1 MPFDDRLSDAV
12 PSDARHW
19 AILAARTADEKLGRA
34 TLMIDVSRAVGITD
48 YFVIT
53 NGGNYRQV
61 DAIVDAIEEAISKVG
76 GPKPYRIEGKDERAW
91 VLMDYIDFVV
101 HVFDPEAREYYELER
116 LWKDEPQVEWR
127 E

>member
-1 MPFDDRLSDAV
+1 MGDDSR
-12 PSDARHW
+12 RW
-19 AILAARTADEKLGRA
+19 AILAARTADDKLGRN
-34 TLMIDVSRAVGITD
+34 TVLIDVSRAVGITD

-61 DAIVDAIEEAISKVG
+61 EAIVDAVGEAISEAG
-76 GPKPYRIEGKDERAW
+76 GPKPYRIEGKEERSW
-91 VLMDYIDFVV
+91 VLMDYIDFLV

-127 E
+127 EEA

>member
-1 MPFDDRLSDAV
+1 MGHDP
-12 PSDARHW
+12 RHW
-19 AILAARTADEKLGRA
+19 AILAARTADEKLGRS
-34 TLMIDVSRAVGITD
+34 TLVIDVSGTVGITD

-61 DAIVDAIEEAISKVG
+61 DAIVDAVGEAMSKAG
-76 GPKPYRIEGKDERAW
+76 GPKPYRIEGKEERSW

-101 HVFDPEAREYYELER
+101 HVFDPEAREYYELEH

-127 E
+127 EED

>member
-1 MPFDDRLSDAV
+1 MGDDSR
-12 PSDARHW
+12 RW
-19 AILAARTADEKLGRA
+19 AILAARTAEEKLGRA
-34 TLMIDVSRAVGITD
+34 TVVIDVSEAVGITD

-61 DAIVDAIEEAISKVG
+61 DAIVDAVGEAIAEAG
-76 GPKPYRIEGKDERAW
+76 GPEPYRIEGKEERSW
-91 VLMDYIDFVV
+91 VLMDYIDFLV

-127 E
+127 EEA